1 MTSMQNYKNYLMKT
15 KDLIQHIATSTSM
28 PKTHTEDLLNATV
41 AVLQKEL
48 LAGKSVQLH
57 NFGTLEMTRKNAR
70 EIVHPKTKERTVVPE
85 KMQLTFKATANI
97 KDQLKNA

>member
-1 MTSMQNYKNYLMKT
+1 MKT

-28 PKTHTEDLLNATV
+28 TKTHTEELLTATV

-48 LAGKSVQLH
+48 LVGKTVQLQ
-57 NFGTLEMTRKNAR
+57 NFGTLEMQRKSAR
-70 EIVHPKTKERTVVPE
+70 TVVHPKTKELTTIPE
-85 KMQLTFKATANI
+85 KMQLVFKASNTI